1 MNKLPVFNRSALLAA
16 VFSLVCTS
24 AVFAQ
29 SSAATSTVPTTIPL
43 GSLAEMGVL
52 SSTYGTG
59 VSAAGSFM
67 GDNFGIR
74 LAADS
79 AGKSDHLLGALGIA
93 VNSQG
98 YLVVGG
104 STGKEPLS
112 GFDTTVNGSSA
123 FLRLDLTNLTPVVRK
138 VFLEVINKKADGKQ
152 LSVTDA
158 PFTTVS
164 TQDLGTV
171 IRTTTVNGVV
181 RTTISFS
188 GGTSN
193 SIGLGGEANVGS
205 DGLLTIKLFHIRSER
220 GGDTS
225 SKTHAWAGYK
235 QYFPQHNATSSVG
248 ADTDGRLTIGAQKGF
263 EGTGLG
269 LNLAGFKNT
278 KGAKDYG
285 VLFGVNYAFGG
296 NTGNLGKR
304 PDSNAGQ
311 LAETLKGFS
320 TVSNHAVRN
329 VEGLGKIVTQVETI
343 STQKVNDVA
352 KPQEPV
358 VEPVVAPV
366 IAPKANTAP
375 TTVSLAQT
383 LTITADMVSAG
394 QTLGKVACV
403 DYAPTGAQNTCT
415 FTGGTTNFAVA
426 ADGTVTFISGAS
438 ALSRKMASF
447 ATPKLVRV
455 VTPSFTAGSYSVPV
469 VATDA
474 AGLTYTSS
482 VTVVVGAA
490 LLDPELGINEHSIYG
505 CNIEETL
512 TGQLNYVSNS
522 NGAVTWS
529 SSDPTNVRVSTTG
542 LVEIITP
549 GSTAY
554 ITASQAATATYRS
567 ATARTFVGCT

>member
-16 VFSLVCTS
+16 VLGLVCTS

-205 DGLLTIKLFHIRSER
+205 DGLLTIKLFHIRSDR

-415 FTGGTTNFAVA
+415 FAGGTTNFAVA
-426 ADGTVTFISGAS
+426 ADGTVTFISGAAAS
-438 ALSRKMASF
+438 TLRIASF
-447 ATPKLVRV
+447 ASPKI
-455 VTPSFTAGSYSVPV
+455 TAPTKFFAGSYSVPV

-474 AGLTYTSS
+474 AGLTYTST
-482 VTVVVGAA
+482 VTVEVGAA
-490 LLDPELGINEHSIYG
+490 RLDPELGINEHSIYG

-529 SSDPTNVRVSTTG
+529 SSNPTNVTVSATG
-542 LVEIITP
+542 FVKIIIP
-549 GSTAY
+549 YSSAN
-554 ITASQAATATYRS
+554 ITATQAATTTYKA
-567 ATARTFVGCT
+567 ATASTFVGCD

>member
-1 MNKLPVFNRSALLAA
+1 MNKLPVFNRSMLFAA
-16 VFSLVCTS
+16 VLS
-24 AVFAQ
+24 AVCATAAFAQ
-29 SSAATSTVPTTIPL
+29 SNAATSAVPTTIPL
-43 GSLAEMGVL
+43 GSLAEIGVL
-52 SSTYGTG
+52 GSTYGTG

-123 FLRLDLTNLTPVVRK
+123 FVRLDLTNLSPVVRK

-164 TQDLGTV
+164 TQDLGSV

-188 GGTSN
+188 GGSAN

-205 DGLLTIKLFHIRSER
+205 DGLLTIKLFHVRNDR

-225 SKTHAWAGYK
+225 SKTFAWAGYK

-248 ADTDGRLTIGAQKGF
+248 ADTDGRLTVAAEKGF

-269 LNLAGFKNT
+269 VNFAGFKNT

-296 NTGNLGKR
+296 NTNNVGKR
-304 PDSNAGQ
+304 PDTNAGQ

-320 TVSNHAVRN
+320 TVSGHAVRN
-329 VEGLGKIVTQVETI
+329 VEGLGKIVKVVETI

-358 VEPVVAPV
+358 VA
-366 IAPKANTAP
+366 APKANTAP
-375 TTVSLAQT
+375 TALTLAQT
-383 LTITADMVSAG
+383 LTIREDTAADG
-394 QTLGKVACV
+394 QTVGKVTCV
-403 DYAPTGAQNTCT
+403 DYAPAGSQNTCT

-426 ADGTVTFISGAS
+426 ADGTITFISS
-438 ALSRKMASF
+438 ALAKMASSIS
-447 ATPKLVRV
+447 PQVIR
-455 VTPSFTAGSYSVPV
+455 PSLTAGSYSVPV

-474 AGLTYTSS
+474 AGLTYTST

-490 LLDPELGINEHSIYG
+490 LIDPGLSINKHGIYG
-505 CNIEETL
+505 CSIESTL
-512 TGQLNYVSNS
+512 SGQLSYTSNS

-529 SSDPTNVRVSTTG
+529 SSNPTNVTVSATGFVTITTPYNYA
-542 LVEIITP
+542 IITA
-549 GSTAY
+549 T
-554 ITASQAATATYRS
+554 QAATTTYTASTAT
-567 ATARTFVGCT
+567 TDVGCD

>member
-1 MNKLPVFNRSALLAA
+1 MNKLPIFNRSMLLAA
-16 VFSLVCTS
+16 VLSTVCATAAFAQSNAVTS
-24 AVFAQ
+24 AVP
-29 SSAATSTVPTTIPL
+29 TTVPL
-43 GSLAEMGVL
+43 GALAEIGVL
-52 SSTYGTG
+52 GSTYGTG

-164 TQDLGTV
+164 TQDLGSV

-205 DGLLTIKLFHIRSER
+205 DGLLTIKLFHVRNDK

-248 ADTDGRLTIGAQKGF
+248 ADTDGRLTIGAEKGF

-269 LNLAGFKNT
+269 LNFAGFKNT

-285 VLFGVNYAFGG
+285 ILFGVNYAFGG
-296 NTGNLGKR
+296 NTGNVGKR

-320 TVSNHAVRN
+320 TVSGHAVRN
-329 VEGLGKIVTQVETI
+329 IEGLGKIVTKLETI
-343 STQKVNDVA
+343 STQKINDTEKPAVVVA
-352 KPQEPV
+352 K
-358 VEPVVAPV
+358 AN
-366 IAPKANTAP
+366 IAPTA
-375 TTVSLAQT
+375 VSMAQT
-383 LTITADMVSAG
+383 LTITADMAANG
-394 QTLGKVACV
+394 QTVGKVACV
-403 DYAPTGAQNTCT
+403 DYAPTGVQNACT

-426 ADGTVTFISGAS
+426 ADGTVTFISSTLA
-438 ALSRKMASF
+438 KMASSISPQV
-447 ATPKLVRV
+447 AK
-455 VTPSFTAGSYSVPV
+455 PSFTAGSYSVPV
-469 VATDA
+469 VATDT

-482 VTVVVGAA
+482 VTVVVGAG
-490 LLDPELGINEHSIYG
+490 LLPNDLAITNEFNSCGLESIQ
-505 CNIEETL
+505 L
-512 TGQLNYVSNS
+512 TYSTS
-522 NGAVTWS
+522 STGAITWS
-529 SSDPTNVRVSTTG
+529 SSDSNSVSVDANG
-542 LVEIITP
+542 FVSFSSRSFYAFITV
-549 GSTAY
+549 T
-554 ITASQAATATYRS
+554 QAATSTYASGSVTR
-567 ATARTFVGCT
+567 RLECNVE